1 MLCTKPGIFCTPVP
15 GNIQTL
21 WHASLLQH
29 LLTSPSSRPQGW
41 GACWWRRCPRRR
53 GKPRG
58 RQLPRCTSSLKTP
71 VEFHKK
77 YQQVDVKKYQRGK
90 PPPTNSAVF
99 LTLFKQPLTP
109 HPPNLFWTCRGANFL
124 TDLTF
129 GQFDPKFG
137 TFLPLKSIFMPNLC
151 CQKAFRIIQ
160 NLQQNFWTWV
170 WSLLGPMCVGKVWDP
185 VQNQLFSL
193 PLCQYGEVIQWCELI
208 KGNDEMPWMP
218 GAVLFIYRYFL
229 DRVPRHMGGGG
240 YSPRLDKYYHFCIL
254 FS

>member
-1 MLCTKPGIFCTPVP
+1 MERDYDTPEGKEAADDEAYMMP
-15 GNIQTL
+15 MEQRDPMMWDANMQICKDTL
-21 WHASLLQH
+21 S
-29 LLTSPSSRPQGW
+29 
-41 GACWWRRCPRRR
+41 
-53 GKPRG
+53 
-58 RQLPRCTSSLKTP
+58 
-71 VEFHKK
+71 
-77 YQQVDVKKYQRGK
+77 
-90 PPPTNSAVF
+90 
-99 LTLFKQPLTP
+99 
-109 HPPNLFWTCRGANFL
+109 
-124 TDLTF
+124 
-129 GQFDPKFG
+129 
-137 TFLPLKSIFMPNLC
+137 FMSNLC

-160 NLQQNFWTWV
+160 KLQQNFWTWV